1 MNPERFRTMVSLVLT
16 VGVAVSAVLI
26 GTGFLA
32 ALAVGW
38 QGSLLGGAVGAS
50 GTGAATTDFSDLP
63 VRLAALEPAAICQLG
78 LLTLLAT
85 PVARV
90 AASVIGFALER
101 DRLYTAITLAV
112 LAILL
117 VSIFVLR

>member
-1 MNPERFRTMVSLVLT
+1 MSLERFRTLVSVVLA
-16 VGVAVSAVLI
+16 VGVAVSAILV
-26 GTGFLA
+26 GAGFLA

-38 QGSLLGGAVGAS
+38 QGSLTGSVVPGGGLQATDYGALPARLG
-50 GTGAATTDFSDLP
+50 
-63 VRLAALEPAAICQLG
+63 ALEPLAISQLG

-90 AASVIGFALER
+90 TASVYAFASEG
-101 DRLYTAITLAV
+101 DRLYTAITGVV

-117 VSIFVLR
+117 VSILLLH